1 MVNDTVSGMVNDTVS
16 GMMNDISTWRP
27 NYLYQLW

>member
-27 NYLYQLW
+27 NYSYQLW

>member
-16 GMMNDISTWRP
+16 AMMNDISTWRP